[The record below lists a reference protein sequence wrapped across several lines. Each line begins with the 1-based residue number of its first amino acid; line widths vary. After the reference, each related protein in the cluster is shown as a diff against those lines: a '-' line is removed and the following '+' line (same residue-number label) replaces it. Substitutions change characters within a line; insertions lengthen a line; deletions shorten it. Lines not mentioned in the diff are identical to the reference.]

1 MTPPKNKHLVIALY
15 ANAALLAAILL
26 TLLNRSNTP
35 SFLPA
40 AFAQQQGQPAIAG
53 GAGLFVMPAQ
63 MKTNVWGCF
72 VLDVDSQTLSAY
84 EYWGGD
90 RLLRLAAS
98 RELRYDRRLKQ
109 FNTDP
114 PPREIKA
121 RVEAQDANRAN
132 ENPNNTPAPGADAE
146 KKDQ

>member
-26 TLLNRSNTP
+26 TLLNRSSTP

-72 VLDVDSQTLSAY
+72 VLDVDSQTLAAY

-121 RVEAQDANRAN
+121 RVEAQDANRPQ
-132 ENPNNTPAPGADAE
+132 ENPNNPAPPADQ
-146 KKDQ
+146 KDQ

>member
-26 TLLNRSNTP
+26 TLLNRASTP

-98 RELRYDRRLKQ
+98 REL
-109 FNTDP
+109 
-114 PPREIKA
+114 
-121 RVEAQDANRAN
+121 
-132 ENPNNTPAPGADAE
+132 
-146 KKDQ
+146 

>member
-1 MTPPKNKHLVIALY
+1 MTPPQNKHLILALY

-26 TLLNRSNTP
+26 TLLNRSSTP

-132 ENPNNTPAPGADAE
+132 ENPNNAADQ
-146 KKDQ
+146 KNQ